1 VSREAT
7 TRKDTQAATHI
18 PSRGSKQYV
27 LLEALLRGVRV
38 DPFIALMEWNLPS
51 LNARVS
57 ELRKMGWPVRSI
69 ALPHP
74 KLRDETITAYVLDAH
89 FRRWMIANAT
99 QHPRDY
105 PFHDLPAPDKALPA
119 PDRPNSRTKD

>member
-1 VSREAT
+1 MSRKAT
-7 TRKDTQAATHI
+7 QGKDTPEASHI

-69 ALPHP
+69 PLPHP
-74 KLRDETITAYVLDAH
+74 KLPDEMITVYVLDAH

-105 PFHDLPAPDKALPA
+105 PFHDNPPPDKALPA
-119 PDRPNSRTKD
+119 PAAPTG